1 MTKFYAIVRIKND
14 KDSFYHFMST
24 DSYESKKAFLE
35 DLRMNGY
42 SVKHN
47 KIYTEDEYEKL

>member
-35 DLRMNGY
+35 DLRMKNF
-42 SVKHN
+42 KEN
-47 KIYTEDEYEKL
+47 